1 MILIKQL
8 IEEGLAEWQ
17 SSTQYDSFTK
27 WYVSDQQRDEYE
39 NKLAA
44 FIIKLNRFMEQLPNQ
59 NASRKLWKQKA
70 LTEITKMMQ
79 SGDSHFFSGLNETER
94 TLFQDMTISFLRDV
108 RSFDSEL
115 SLQDTM
121 QALRNIWILAILQ
134 CLFHKYSGYH
144 KAMFAYSMLYPYSDN
159 YLDDPDVSKAH
170 KMQFNEWFTKRLKG
184 AITPKNAHEKRIS
197 SLIALIE
204 EQFDRKEYP
213 QVYEALLLIQ
223 SAQIRSLQQQDG
235 AVSLGDDKLLEIS
248 YEKGGTSVIADGIL
262 IDGFLDEEQQR
273 FCMRFGFMLQLGD
286 DIQDAISDHI
296 NAHQT
301 LLSNHSM
308 QNADTLIRKLLAY
321 IQSSL
326 RGSKVCDR
334 SELLQF
340 VEKDCFYLIFYALF
354 QKHAIMVSQA
364 LRQTIQYCLPLSAA
378 FLTDLT
384 RQYENRYSE
393 DRLWECVDTLIEN
406 DGF

>member
-1 MILIKQL
+1 MVLINQL

-17 SSTQYDSFTK
+17 GSAQYDSFAK
-27 WYVSDQQRDEYE
+27 WHVSNQQRDEYE
-39 NKLAA
+39 NKLSA
-44 FIIKLNRFMEQLPNQ
+44 FIVKLNRFMEQLPKQ
-59 NASRKLWKQKA
+59 SASKRLWKQKA

-108 RSFDSEL
+108 RSFDPEL

-159 YLDDPDVSKAH
+159 YLDDPDVSKAY

-184 AITPKNAHEKRIS
+184 VIASKNAHEERIS

-204 EQFDRKEYP
+204 AQFDRKEYP

-235 AVSLGDDKLLEIS
+235 AVLLSDDRLLEIS

-262 IDGFLDEEQQR
+262 IDGLLDEEQQR

-286 DIQDAISDHI
+286 DIQDAISDHT

-301 LLSNHSM
+301 LLSNHST
-308 QNADTLIRKLLAY
+308 QNADPLIRKLLAY

-326 RGSKVCDR
+326 SNSKVCDR

-354 QKHAIMVSQA
+354 QKNAIMISHA
-364 LRQTIQYCLPLSAA
+364 LRKTIQHCLPLSAA
-378 FLTDLT
+378 FLSDLT

-393 DRLWECVDTLIEN
+393 DRLWEYVDTLIEN
-406 DGF
+406 DGL

>member
-17 SSTQYDSFTK
+17 GSAQYDSFAK
-27 WYVSDQQRDEYE
+27 WFVSNQQRDEYE

-44 FIIKLNRFMEQLPNQ
+44 FIVKLNRFMEQLPKQ
-59 NASRKLWKQKA
+59 SASKRLWKQKA

-108 RSFDSEL
+108 RSFDPEL

-159 YLDDPDVSKAH
+159 YLDDPDVSKAY

-184 AITPKNAHEKRIS
+184 VIAPKNAHEERIS

-204 EQFDRKEYP
+204 AQFDRKEYP

-235 AVSLGDDKLLEIS
+235 AVLLSDDRLLEIS

-262 IDGFLDEEQQR
+262 IDGLLDEEQQR

-286 DIQDAISDHI
+286 DIQDAISDHT

-301 LLSNHSM
+301 LLSNHPT
-308 QNADTLIRKLLAY
+308 QNADLLIRKLLAY

-326 RGSKVCDR
+326 SNSKVCDR

-354 QKHAIMVSQA
+354 QKNAIMISQA
-364 LRQTIQYCLPLSAA
+364 LRQTIQNCLPLSAA

-393 DRLWECVDTLIEN
+393 ERLWEYVDTLIEN
-406 DGF
+406 DG